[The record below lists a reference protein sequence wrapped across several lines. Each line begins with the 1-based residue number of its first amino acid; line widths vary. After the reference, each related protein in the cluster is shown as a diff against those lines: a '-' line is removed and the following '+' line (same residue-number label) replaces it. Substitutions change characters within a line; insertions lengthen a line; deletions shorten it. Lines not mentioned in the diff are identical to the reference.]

1 MLSVR
6 VKGASGMGSVLW
18 CRVGDYAWGLGYCI
32 DGSRRFSKVLGR
44 PWLGLVGAV
53 LGLGSV
59 GLEVGVE
66 CVCARGWGG
75 EELVRFIDLWGCS
88 SGLFRSL

>member
-1 MLSVR
+1 M
-6 VKGASGMGSVLW
+6 
-18 CRVGDYAWGLGYCI
+18 GYCI

-66 CVCARGWGG
+66 CVCARLGG
-75 EELVRFIDLWGCS
+75 GRNLCASLIFGAAAVVF
-88 SGLFRSL
+88 SGLCRFSHVPRWSG